1 MTVTNT
7 SVSATFYGS
16 DSVGPFTFTF
26 RFFLDSDIVVNRI
39 TNGITTTLVKNAGY
53 TLSGAGTYTG
63 GSVTL
68 TSALAVGETLI
79 ISRSLELTQTT
90 SIRNLGAF
98 YPEIHED
105 EFDRLVMM
113 IQQVNALATTNSVV
127 AQTGV
132 AASRSLIS
140 SDASAAPSIVD
151 IAGLTSVSVFK
162 TDATANTVTII
173 DSTVNTILRQSSYTL
188 YNLDEWVTL
197 DMIGG
202 DWKRTG

>member
-7 SVSATFYGS
+7 TVSETFLGS
-16 DSVGPFTFTF
+16 GSVGPFTFTF
-26 RFFLDSDIVVNRI
+26 RFFLDSDIVVNRT

-79 ISRSLELTQTT
+79 ISRTLPLTQTT

-98 YPEIHED
+98 YPNIHED

-113 IQQVNALATTNSVV
+113 IQQVNALATTNSIV
-127 AQTGV
+127 AQTGT
-132 AASRSLIS
+132 ATSRSLIS
-140 SDASAAPSIVD
+140 SDASAAPTTVD
-151 IAGLTSVSVFK
+151 LTGLTSVSVFK

-173 DSTVNTILRQSSYTL
+173 DSSGKTILRQGSYTL
-188 YNLDEWVTL
+188 YGLDEWVTL
-197 DMIGG
+197 DLVGG